1 MHEGRRT
8 AAQIIAERLRRPG
21 YKARVAAKC
30 IDCSYDEAAPGSW
43 RAQVDACTVAS
54 CPLWEVRPRSRSVP
68 AHALEEDNDD

>member
-1 MHEGRRT
+1 MHEGRRA

-30 IDCSYDEAAPGSW
+30 IDCTYDEAAPGTW

-54 CPLWEVRPRSRSVP
+54 CPLWAVRPRRSSGPDTASEV
-68 AHALEEDNDD
+68 EDDE